1 MERTCPGELTGTDRH
16 IAPRDALELQL
27 TQIWEDLLDHRPIGV
42 DEDFFQ
48 LGGDSL
54 MAMSLLARIVQQT
67 GMTLPAAGI
76 VRAPTIEKLAK
87 ILREDSDPADW
98 SPLVPIQTEGAKLPL
113 FCVHPGGGTV
123 LCYLHFSR
131 LLGPERP
138 FYGLQ
143 CPGIDGVREPLA
155 TIEEMAEEYVTAM
168 RQVQPHGPYAIAG
181 WSVGGVLAYE
191 MAQRLRA
198 SGDDVRLLAIM
209 DSGVLYACAIVTAL
223 FPKGEIGILDMLRLS
238 SPEQLSEFR
247 RRSAP
252 ARLIPDD
259 ADERLARQI
268 FHLFTS
274 NMHAVL
280 NYRPESYEG
289 KLTLFQ
295 ASEGIV
301 KQRFEPAREWPRL
314 CDDVEVHMVPGNHLT
329 LIQEPHVEA
338 LARALAQCLDAVE
351 P

>member
-1 MERTCPGELTGTDRH
+1 
-16 IAPRDALELQL
+16 
-27 TQIWEDLLDHRPIGV
+27 
-42 DEDFFQ
+42 
-48 LGGDSL
+48 
-54 MAMSLLARIVQQT
+54 
-67 GMTLPAAGI
+67 
-76 VRAPTIEKLAK
+76 
-87 ILREDSDPADW
+87 
-98 SPLVPIQTEGAKLPL
+98 LVPIQTEGAKLPL

-155 TIEEMAEEYVTAM
+155 TIEEMAEEYVAAV

>member
-1 MERTCPGELTGTDRH
+1 MEHPSPGELTRTDRH

-27 TQIWEDLLDHRPIGV
+27 TRIWEDLLDHRPIGV

-67 GMTLPAAGI
+67 GMSLPAAGI
-76 VRAPTIEKLAK
+76 VRAPTIEKLAR
-87 ILREDSDPADW
+87 ILRDDSDPADW
-98 SPLVPIQTEGAKLPL
+98 SALVPIQTDGAKLPL
-113 FCVHPGGGTV
+113 FGVHPGGGNV
-123 LCYLHFSR
+123 LCYLHLAR

-143 CPGIDGVREPLA
+143 CPGVDGVREPLA
-155 TIEEMAEEYVTAM
+155 TVEEMAEEYVTAI
-168 RQVQPHGPYAIAG
+168 RRVQAHGPYAIAG

-198 SGDDVRLLAIM
+198 SGDDVRLLAII

-223 FPKGEIGILDMLRLS
+223 FPKGEIGVLDMLRLS
-238 SPEQLSEFR
+238 SPEQLAEFR

-259 ADERLARQI
+259 ADERLAGQI

-280 NYRPESYEG
+280 NYRPEPYEG
-289 KLTLFQ
+289 KITLFQ

-301 KQRFEPAREWPRL
+301 KPRFAPAREWPRL
-314 CDDVEVHMVPGNHLT
+314 CDDVEVHAVPGNHLT
-329 LIQEPHVEA
+329 LIQEPHVDA
-338 LARALAQCLDAVE
+338 LARGLAECLDAVE